1 MAFFGSIASALIGA
15 KSSKMKTAANG
26 LSGIFGG
33 SQTTSDKPIA
43 TDHKHSSDSSKE
55 ERRNEALSLR
65 PDPSF
70 MGKGQVENFSSL
82 TAPES
87 VDRSGRAVSSQE
99 LDPVGIKPAMNP
111 PLATPIDI
119 DQQGV
124 NSLYSDKF

>member
-1 MAFFGSIASALIGA
+1 VAFFGSIASALIGA
-15 KSSKMKTAANG
+15 KSSKKKTAASSIG
-26 LSGIFGG
+26 GILGG
-33 SQTTSDKPIA
+33 GQATSDKPIA

-55 ERRNEALSLR
+55 EIKNEAISVR

>member
-1 MAFFGSIASALIGA
+1 MAFFGSIASALIDA
-15 KSSKMKTAANG
+15 KSSKKKTAASSIG
-26 LSGIFGG
+26 GILGG

-55 ERRNEALSLR
+55 ETQNEAISVR

-82 TAPES
+82 TTPES

>member
-1 MAFFGSIASALIGA
+1 MAFFGSITSALIGA
-15 KSSKMKTAANG
+15 KLSKKKTAASSIG
-26 LSGIFGG
+26 GILGG
-33 SQTTSDKPIA
+33 NQTTSDKPIA
-43 TDHKHSSDSSKE
+43 TDHTHEKPKGDVS
-55 ERRNEALSLR
+55 R
-65 PDPSF
+65 PESNF
-70 MGKGQVENFSSL
+70 MGSNQIETFKSL
-82 TAPES
+82 TSPES

>member
-1 MAFFGSIASALIGA
+1 MTFFGSIASALIGA
-15 KSSKMKTAANG
+15 KSSKKKTAASSIG
-26 LSGIFGG
+26 GILGG
-33 SQTTSDKPIA
+33 GQATSDKPIA
-43 TDHKHSSDSSKE
+43 TDHKHSNDSPKE
-55 ERRNEALSLR
+55 EIKNEAISVR

>member
-15 KSSKMKTAANG
+15 KLSKKKTAASSIG
-26 LSGIFGG
+26 GILGG

-55 ERRNEALSLR
+55 EIQNEAISVR

-82 TAPES
+82 TTPES